1 MRVINEIILHC
12 SGTDVAGYDFTR
24 MRYDHINNRGW
35 NDIGYHFGIDWDGDI
50 HILRPI
56 NKPGAHCK
64 GHNRHSIGICVL
76 GLQSFTHWQ
85 MKQLCKLLDTLCY
98 AFSLSRKDIK
108 PHNYYNPNKMCPV
121 FDLDTVM
128 KKYMEVH

>member
-64 GHNRHSIGICVL
+64 GRNRYSIGICVL
-76 GLQSFTHWQ
+76 GLQSFSRIQ
-85 MKQLCKLLDTLCY
+85 MMQLGRLVKMLML
-98 AFSLSRKDIK
+98 AFNLKSEDVK
-108 PHNYYNPNKMCPV
+108 PHNFYNKNKTCPV
-121 FDLDTVM
+121 FDVD
-128 KKYMEVH
+128 KFKEDFIDGS